1 MRTKYLMTAIPVLLV
16 ALFAMQVPATAAGQ
30 VNVNTATAEQLQEV
44 KGIGAKTAAAIVA
57 YREAHGAF
65 SSLDDLAKVKGI
77 GAKTLEKI
85 RPHLSVGKSM
95 TMQAVSRS
103 IA

>member
-1 MRTKYLMTAIPVLLV
+1 MRTKYLMTVIPVLLV
-16 ALFAMQVPATAAGQ
+16 ALFAMQAPAYAAGQ

-57 YREAHGAF
+57 YREAHGVF

-77 GAKTLEKI
+77 GARTLEKI
-85 RPHLSVGKSM
+85 RPYLSVGKSM
-95 TMQAVSRS
+95 SMQAVSRS